1 MEEAD
6 RVLNLA
12 LKLHEPLAE
21 MVSMQ
26 DITRY
31 IKDPDTKDLIIHY
44 LNDGLEKMQFMEET
58 LDKTVSLN
66 RPLTESQSVKYSQ
79 VKIRYQV
86 IHHKIEGLIGAAN
99 QE

>member
-1 MEEAD
+1 MDLFLAGGGFGDEFEEPTPLFWSWAIWATLIVTAIMEEAD

-31 IKDPDTKDLIIHY
+31 IKDPDTKDLIIHH
-44 LNDGLEKMQFMEET
+44 LNDGLEKNAIYGRDTWQ
-58 LDKTVSLN
+58 N
-66 RPLTESQSVKYSQ
+66 C
-79 VKIRYQV
+79 
-86 IHHKIEGLIGAAN
+86 
-99 QE
+99 